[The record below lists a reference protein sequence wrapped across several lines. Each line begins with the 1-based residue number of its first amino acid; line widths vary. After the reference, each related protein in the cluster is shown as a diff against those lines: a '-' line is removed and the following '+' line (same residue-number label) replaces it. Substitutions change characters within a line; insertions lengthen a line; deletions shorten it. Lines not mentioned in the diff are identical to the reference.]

1 MINEGSSFSYFLS
14 LRAERIIASAI
25 QLENGQIYVGK
36 RHSDAQKNALKI
48 LGEEIYSKNKIVKD
62 GFITTLLRFVNRKEA
77 YLIAKEHDQ
86 FKQKEIQKAC
96 GVENGYDGEELYS
109 EDLW

>member
-1 MINEGSSFSYFLS
+1 MEKSNSFSYFLS

-36 RHSDAQKNALKI
+36 RHSDAQKNALAI
-48 LGEEIYSKNKIVKD
+48 LGKDIYSRNKIVKD

-86 FKQKEIQKAC
+86 FKRYEIQKAC
-96 GVENGYDGEELYS
+96 GVENRYDGDELYS
-109 EDLW
+109 EDLL

>member
-1 MINEGSSFSYFLS
+1 VNEINSFSYFLS

-36 RHSDAQKNALKI
+36 RHSDAQKNAL
-48 LGEEIYSKNKIVKD
+48 IYSKSKIAKE

-86 FKQKEIQKAC
+86 FKREEIQKAC
-96 GVENGYDGEELYS
+96 GVKNGYNGEELYS

>member
-1 MINEGSSFSYFLS
+1 MERNNSFLYFLS

-48 LGEEIYSKNKIVKD
+48 LGEEIYSKSKIVKE

-77 YLIAKEHDQ
+77 YLIAKEHNQ
-86 FKQKEIQKAC
+86 FKREEIQKVC